1 MKITI
6 LLTLVILAAAVFIGA
21 HSPSFTVNSGSRPLP
36 TPTSTPSLDLT
47 TINVGGNKMC
57 GIDGAGAPGSEK
69 AKLNDLKN
77 RFRLPTGSFQPI
89 TFDEL
94 LALNQGHQNATHKKI
109 IGFPNSGD
117 PNNQRAVT

>member
-36 TPTSTPSLDLT
+36 TPTSTPSFDLT

-57 GIDGAGAPGSEK
+57 YPLAHRFPMRCRNFINPIDEEDRP
-69 AKLNDLKN
+69 
-77 RFRLPTGSFQPI
+77 PI
-89 TFDEL
+89 KEF
-94 LALNQGHQNATHKKI
+94 
-109 IGFPNSGD
+109 
-117 PNNQRAVT
+117 AVYPP